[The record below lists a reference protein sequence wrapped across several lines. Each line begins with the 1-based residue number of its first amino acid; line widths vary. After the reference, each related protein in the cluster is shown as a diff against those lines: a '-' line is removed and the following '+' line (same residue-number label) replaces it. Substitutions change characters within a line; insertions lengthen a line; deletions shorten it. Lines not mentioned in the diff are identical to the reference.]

1 MVTVGS
7 FVLYLGEIWRQVFR
21 APFRVRELF
30 QQLES
35 IGNQS
40 LPIIVL
46 TGFFTGAVFG
56 LQIGGI
62 FMIFRAESLM
72 GGATAIALAT
82 ELAPLIVAF
91 LLIGRVGAAMTAEIS
106 TMVVQEQ
113 VLALEAMAVQPIH
126 YLVVPRVLAS
136 MIMMPLLCGV
146 FMAVGVFGALVIALG
161 LYEVDQGIFFER
173 VTGMVTS
180 HDLVVGLRKMLI
192 FSFFI
197 AAICCRRGL
206 CASGGA
212 KGVGLATTTAVVT
225 SLLMILCIDFLISYF
240 QIRWIS

>member
-1 MVTVGS
+1 M
-7 FVLYLGEIWRQVFR
+7 
-21 APFRVRELF
+21 
-30 QQLES
+30 QQLEI
-35 IGNQS
+35 IGVES
-40 LPIIVL
+40 VPIILL

-62 FMIFRAESLM
+62 FLIFRAESLM

-82 ELAPLIVAF
+82 ELAPLVAAF

-113 VLALEAMAVQPIH
+113 VLALEAMGVHPIH
-126 YLVVPRVLAS
+126 YLVVPRVVAS
-136 MIMMPLLCGV
+136 MVMMPLLCGI
-146 FMAVGVFGALVIALG
+146 FMAIGVFGALIIALF
-161 LYEVDQGIFFER
+161 LYDVDQGVFFER
-173 VTGMVTS
+173 VTTMVAG
-180 HDLVVGLRKMLI
+180 HDIVAGLRKMLV

-197 AAICCRRGL
+197 SAICCRRGL
-206 CASGGA
+206 SASGGA

-225 SLLMILCIDFLISYF
+225 SLLMVLCIDFLISYF

>member
-1 MVTVGS
+1 MRPP
-7 FVLYLGEIWRQVFR
+7 FRAREIW
-21 APFRVRELF
+21 

-40 LPIIVL
+40 LPIILL

-72 GGATAIALAT
+72 GGATGIALAT
-82 ELAPLIVAF
+82 ELAPLVTAF

-113 VLALEAMAVQPIH
+113 VLALEAMAVNPLH

-136 MIMMPLLCGV
+136 MVMMPLLCGV
-146 FMAVGVFGALVIALG
+146 FMAIGIVGALIIALF
-161 LYEVDQGIFFER
+161 LYDVDQGVFFER
-173 VTGMVTS
+173 VNTMVVP
-180 HDLVVGLRKMLI
+180 HDLIVGLRKMFI

-197 AAICCRRGL
+197 SVICCRRGL
-206 CASGGA
+206 QAEGGA

>member
-1 MVTVGS
+1 MGGYA
-7 FVLYLGEIWRQVFR
+7 LYLREIWRQIFRSPFR
-21 APFRVRELF
+21 AREIV
-30 QQLES
+30 QQLEA

-40 LPIIVL
+40 LPIILL

-62 FMIFRAESLM
+62 FLIFRAESLM

-82 ELAPLIVAF
+82 ELAPLVSAF

-113 VLALEAMAVQPIH
+113 VLALEAMAVNPIH
-126 YLVVPRVLAS
+126 YLVAPRVLAS
-136 MIMMPLLCGV
+136 MVMMPLLCGV
-146 FMAVGVFGALVIALG
+146 FMATGVFGALIIGAL
-161 LYEVDQGIFFER
+161 LYDVDQGVFMER
-173 VTGMVTS
+173 VSTMVTP
-180 HDLVVGLRKMLI
+180 HDLIAGLRKMWV

-197 AAICCRRGL
+197 SAICCRQGL
-206 CASGGA
+206 QAAGGA

-225 SLLMILCIDFLISYF
+225 SLLTVLCIDFLISYF
-240 QIRWIS
+240 QIRWFS

>member
-1 MVTVGS
+1 M
-7 FVLYLGEIWRQVFR
+7 FR
-21 APFRVRELF
+21 GPFRGREIL
-30 QQLES
+30 QQLEI
-35 IGNQS
+35 IGNES
-40 LPIIVL
+40 APIILL

-62 FMIFRAESLM
+62 FLIFRAESLM

-82 ELAPLIVAF
+82 ELAPLVAAF

-113 VLALEAMAVQPIH
+113 VLALEAMGVHPIH
-126 YLVVPRVLAS
+126 YLVVPRVVAS
-136 MIMMPLLCGV
+136 MVMMPLLCGI
-146 FMAVGVFGALVIALG
+146 FMAVGVFGALLIG
-161 LYEVDQGIFFER
+161 LFLYDVDQGVFFER
-173 VTGMVTS
+173 VTAMVVG
-180 HDLVVGLRKMLI
+180 HDIVAGLRKMLV

-197 AAICCRRGL
+197 SAICCRRGL
-206 CASGGA
+206 SASGGA

-225 SLLMILCIDFLISYF
+225 SLLMVLCIDFLISYF